1 MQQNIKPKALRIALD
16 AFRADPSLGTRQA
29 KSLFSEIIAH
39 LQAGMTDEA
48 VLQEVLKKNRS
59 TTSPAGTLSL
69 F

>member
-1 MQQNIKPKALRIALD
+1 MQQKIKPKALKIALD

-39 LQAGMTDEA
+39 LQAGMSDEA
-48 VLQEVLKKNRS
+48 VLQEILKKNRS
-59 TTSPAGTLSL
+59 TTSPTCTLSL

>member
-1 MQQNIKPKALRIALD
+1 MQRKIKPKALKIALE
-16 AFRADPSLGTRQA
+16 AFRADPSLGARQA

-59 TTSPAGTLSL
+59 TTSPTGTLTL

>member
-1 MQQNIKPKALRIALD
+1 MQRKIKPKALKIALN

-39 LQAGMTDEA
+39 LQAGMSDEA
-48 VLQEVLKKNRS
+48 VLQEVLKQNRP
-59 TTSPAGTLSL
+59 TPLPTGKMSL

>member
-1 MQQNIKPKALRIALD
+1 MQRKIKPKALKIALD

-29 KSLFSEIIAH
+29 KSLFSEIITH
-39 LQAGMTDEA
+39 LQAGMSDEA
-48 VLQEVLKKNRS
+48 VWQEILKQNRP

>member
-1 MQQNIKPKALRIALD
+1 MQRKIKPKALKIALE

-39 LQAGMTDEA
+39 LQSGMTDEA
-48 VLQEVLKKNRS
+48 VLQEVLKKNRP
-59 TTSPAGTLSL
+59 TTSPTGTLTL

>member
-1 MQQNIKPKALRIALD
+1 MQRKIKPKALKIALD

-48 VLQEVLKKNRS
+48 VLQEVLKKNRP
-59 TTSPAGTLSL
+59 TTLPTGTLTL